1 MTKQI
6 QKQIQK
12 PIDINKIADEIEKQ
26 KDLTFYWDY
35 NDKLTDEQI
44 IKIIIEEEG
53 LDEVENEIYD
63 NNMDYI
69 FENVE
74 ESIKEYSEENNL
86 NLTEEEQEELRYEC
100 ESRFDFNFKGL
111 LKNSSSN
118 IRVTLENN
126 YDIIS
131 FENYRQGD
139 FLKNIKKDY
148 VVKEFLRVFKKKY
161 DKKELEEELNNVFDY
176 GNFTFYFNIS
186 GENILNLREQVL
198 KGFIELKKGCYFGL
212 FDSGNGGGSLMDMK
226 LKENIKLYLKDWRL
240 KNKKDEILNKLNEKY
255 SGIGYWEVNI
265 QADEIIHYGIEEV
278 YGLGSWGEY

>member
-100 ESRFDFNFKGL
+100 ESRFDFNFKDR
-111 LKNSSSN
+111 KS
-118 IRVTLENN
+118 
-126 YDIIS
+126 
-131 FENYRQGD
+131 
-139 FLKNIKKDY
+139 
-148 VVKEFLRVFKKKY
+148 VV
-161 DKKELEEELNNVFDY
+161 
-176 GNFTFYFNIS
+176 
-186 GENILNLREQVL
+186 
-198 KGFIELKKGCYFGL
+198 
-212 FDSGNGGGSLMDMK
+212 
-226 LKENIKLYLKDWRL
+226 
-240 KNKKDEILNKLNEKY
+240 
-255 SGIGYWEVNI
+255 
-265 QADEIIHYGIEEV
+265 
-278 YGLGSWGEY
+278 